1 MSRCCLQSN
10 GNISHHF
17 NTWFTKSRFVI
28 TIFLNRRIH
37 YLSAASTV
45 MSPLRKGKP
54 EVTAHTGGC
63 LTVRDPHRGHMPHP
77 RGIKPCSLGLFC
89 WCIGFGCRIRI
100 YSTSHWNYIPIHM
113 CISKPCFTI
122 TCTSLALYVEKSLK
136 LNYHK
141 LTKNV
146 FILPSQI
153 YIHKL
158 YSHCDAN
165 QRLND
170 WTTKQLITRQINII
184 IVILWLLG
192 THNLQYLQ
200 LESLIKF

>member
-1 MSRCCLQSN
+1 MLLA
-10 GNISHHF
+10 IK
-17 NTWFTKSRFVI
+17 WKYI
-28 TIFLNRRIH
+28 TPLKHLIYKIKICNHDFLNRRIH

-63 LTVRDPHRGHMPHP
+63 LTVRDPYRGHMPHP
-77 RGIKPCSLGLFC
+77 QGIKPCSLGLFC

-153 YIHKL
+153 YI
-158 YSHCDAN
+158 
-165 QRLND
+165 QLNCIA
-170 WTTKQLITRQINII
+170 TVTRIKGSMTEQLNS
-184 IVILWLLG
+184 W
-192 THNLQYLQ
+192 
-200 LESLIKF
+200 